1 MTAITLRPALPADAE
16 FLAELFRASVLELAV
31 DDYDEDQLAA
41 WVSAGEDEDAFGKRL
56 ASMLTLVAMLEGEI
70 VGFASLKGKDVIDM
84 LYVLPEAAR
93 MGVATTLV
101 DALEKLAAARGAIAV
116 TTDASETAAPFF
128 VRRGYTPLARNTV
141 LVEDEWLANTS
152 MKKDLPANAN
162 VKGARP

>member
-1 MTAITLRPALPADAE
+1 MTAITLRPYLSADADA
-16 FLAELFRASVLELAV
+16 LAELFRASVHELAA
-31 DDYDEDQLAA
+31 DDYDEDQRAA
-41 WVSAGEDEDAFGKRL
+41 WACAGEDEDAFGKRL

-70 VGFASLKGKDVIDM
+70 VGFASLRGKDALDM

-93 MGVATTLV
+93 MGVATTLA
-101 DALEKLAAARGAIAV
+101 DALEKLAAARGVIAV

-128 VRRGYTPLARNTV
+128 ARRGYTPLARNTV

-152 MKKDLPANAN
+152 MKKDLAANAN